1 MRPIASFVR
10 APIGY
15 LANFVA
21 TCTQYTGSPAWLDR
35 GLSAACENFCV
46 RDGVQDDPL
55 F

>member
-1 MRPIASFVR
+1 MRHIASFAR

-15 LANFVA
+15 LVNFVA
-21 TCTQYTGSPAWLDR
+21 TCALYTGSPAWLDR
-35 GLSAACENFCV
+35 SLSVACENFCV